1 MQMENIS
8 KEKTYLE
15 APIGALIGIGS
26 KQQKPLASQLPVLF
40 KELQ

>member
-1 MQMENIS
+1 MQVENIS

-15 APIGALIGIGS
+15 APVWAFIGVAS
-26 KQQKPLASQLPVLF
+26 KQQRPSASQLHVLF